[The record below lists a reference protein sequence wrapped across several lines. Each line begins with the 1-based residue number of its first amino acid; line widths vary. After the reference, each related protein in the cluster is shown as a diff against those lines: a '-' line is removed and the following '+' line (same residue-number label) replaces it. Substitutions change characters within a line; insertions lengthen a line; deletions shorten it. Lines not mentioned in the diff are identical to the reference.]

1 MPEDPKKLIDFIERN
16 NLGYILGRVMV
27 AVVRAAE
34 SSDEEQLAHLKEAR
48 NLLNIMIKKR
58 TRKA

>member
-34 SSDEEQLAHLKEAR
+34 SSDGEQLGHLKEAR